1 MGRKKKRYISLGKKK
16 SRNNQRRDFMYS
28 VANTRVRTQEPL
40 LPPEPPR
47 VLLPTSPLS
56 TDSKGL
62 TLHAS
67 LFIMN
72 IKHYGKKKIK
82 GIQVQALVLCF
93 V

>member
-1 MGRKKKRYISLGKKK
+1 
-16 SRNNQRRDFMYS
+16 MYS

-40 LPPEPPR
+40 FPPEPPR

-72 IKHYGKKKIK
+72 IKHYGKKKDQRHP
-82 GIQVQALVLCF
+82 GSSLGSVLY
-93 V
+93 VI